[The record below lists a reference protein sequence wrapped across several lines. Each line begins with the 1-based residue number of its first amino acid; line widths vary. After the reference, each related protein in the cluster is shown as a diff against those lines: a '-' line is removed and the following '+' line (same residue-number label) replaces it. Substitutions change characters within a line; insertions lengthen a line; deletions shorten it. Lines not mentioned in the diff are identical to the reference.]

1 MISRIVTAGLAGI
14 DAYPVY
20 VETDVAKGLPAVTV
34 VGLPSTTVREAK
46 ERIRAA
52 IVNSYFEFPD
62 DRVTINLS
70 PAGSRKEGSYFDLPM
85 ALGVLATVEENE
97 IDAEELTEYGIM
109 GELALDGS
117 VKHIDGALPLVIGL
131 RRSGYRKI
139 MLPLENLRE
148 VEHVGGIELYP
159 VRTLRGAVAHFAG
172 TDAIQAAVPSSDD
185 EKEAGEGEH
194 DFFEVKGQEMAKRA
208 IVISVAGGHGIY
220 MHGFPGSGKSMLA
233 RRIPTI
239 MPKLS
244 YEEMLE
250 ITMIYSVAG
259 KLSANESMVHGRPF
273 RAPHHSITRAALIGG
288 ERPPKPGEVSL
299 AHRGVLFL
307 DELPEF
313 SRETLETLRQPVED
327 GEVIIHRG
335 DMRVTFPCNFILVAA
350 GNPCRCGYYGSK
362 YRKCKCSLNS
372 VFKYQAKLSGPL
384 IDRIDM
390 HIAVAEIRSGK
401 LIDAARERGNIG
413 HCMSSKE
420 MREMV
425 KRARDVQ
432 MKRYGPGPK
441 LNAHIEGAEIERYC
455 KMDDAATNLLTQ
467 AADRFALSMRS
478 VTKLI
483 KVSRTIADI
492 EGADEITTT
501 HIAEALQYRAF
512 DRIYSGALPFEGVDR
527 SKSLPLEGK
536 VGTKCSDE
544 VAL

>member
-1 MISRIVTAGLAGI
+1 MLSRIVTAGLSGI
-14 DAYPVY
+14 EAYPVY
-20 VETDVAKGLPAVTV
+20 VETDVTNGLPAVTV

-46 ERIRAA
+46 ERVRTA
-52 IVNSYFEFPD
+52 IVNSYFDFPD
-62 DRVTINLS
+62 GRITINLL
-70 PAGSRKEGSYFDLPM
+70 PAGNRKEGSYFDLPM
-85 ALGVLATVEENE
+85 AIGVLATADENVVNRAVFE
-97 IDAEELTEYGIM
+97 EYGIM
-109 GELALDGS
+109 GELALDGK

-131 RRSGYRKI
+131 RKSGYRKI

-148 VEHVGGIELYP
+148 VERVSGVELYP
-159 VRTLRGAVAHFAG
+159 VSTLRQAVAHFAG
-172 TDAIQAAVPSSDD
+172 TAKIKPALPED
-185 EKEAGEGEH
+185 EEACEAGENEH

-259 KLSANESMVHGRPF
+259 KLSADESMVQGRPF

-362 YRKCKCSLNS
+362 YRKCKCSLSS
-372 VFKYQAKLSGPL
+372 VFKYQARLSGPL
-384 IDRIDM
+384 MDRIDM

-401 LIDAARERGNIG
+401 LIDATKNGGGRGEISDAGG

-425 KRARDVQ
+425 KRARAVQ
-432 MKRYGPGPK
+432 MERYGTGTK
-441 LNAHIEGAEIERYC
+441 LNAHIEGAEIEKHC
-455 KMDDAATNLLTQ
+455 KMDSAAVSLLTR

-492 EGADEITTT
+492 EGSSEITSA

-512 DRIYSGALPFEGVDR
+512 DRIYAGTLPF
-527 SKSLPLEGK
+527 
-536 VGTKCSDE
+536 DE
-544 VAL
+544 VSYE

>member
-1 MISRIVTAGLAGI
+1 MLSRIVTAGLSGI
-14 DAYPVY
+14 EAYPVY
-20 VETDVAKGLPAVTV
+20 VETDVTNGLPAVTV

-46 ERIRAA
+46 ERVRTA
-52 IVNSYFEFPD
+52 IVNSYFDFPD
-62 DRVTINLS
+62 GRITINLS
-70 PAGSRKEGSYFDLPM
+70 PAGNRKEGSYFDLPM
-85 ALGVLATVEENE
+85 AIGVLATADENVVNRAVFE
-97 IDAEELTEYGIM
+97 EYGIM
-109 GELALDGS
+109 GELALDGK

-131 RRSGYRKI
+131 RKSGYRKI

-148 VEHVGGIELYP
+148 VERVSGVELYP
-159 VRTLRGAVAHFAG
+159 VSTLRQAVAHFAG
-172 TDAIQAAVPSSDD
+172 TAKIKPALPED
-185 EKEAGEGEH
+185 EEACEAGENEH

-259 KLSANESMVHGRPF
+259 KLSVDESMVQGRPF

-372 VFKYQAKLSGPL
+372 VFKYQARLSGPL
-384 IDRIDM
+384 MDRIDM

-401 LIDAARERGNIG
+401 LIDATKNGGGRGEISDAGG

-425 KRARDVQ
+425 KRARAVQ
-432 MKRYGPGPK
+432 MERYGIGTK
-441 LNAHIEGAEIERYC
+441 LNAHIEGAEIEKHC
-455 KMDDAATNLLTQ
+455 KMDSAAVSLLTK

-492 EGADEITTT
+492 EGSSEITSA

-512 DRIYSGALPFEGVDR
+512 DRIYAGTLPFE
-527 SKSLPLEGK
+527 
-536 VGTKCSDE
+536 E
-544 VAL
+544 VSYE